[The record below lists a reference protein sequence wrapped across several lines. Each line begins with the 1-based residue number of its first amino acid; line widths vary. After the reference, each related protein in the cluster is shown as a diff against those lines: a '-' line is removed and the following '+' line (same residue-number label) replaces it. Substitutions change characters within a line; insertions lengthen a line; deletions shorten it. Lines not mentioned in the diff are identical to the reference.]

1 MMGAD
6 IFLKK
11 DLQNR
16 FATKGYCT
24 FKLFD
29 SSEVDEVLSKYSFF
43 AEEHNA
49 GISGSK
55 FHGTGWLQS
64 LEKRLE
70 INNCLLPIID
80 KAARSF
86 FKNYKIIGSGFL
98 QKEFGEDS
106 AVPLH
111 QDWTYVDE
119 SRFYSMNI
127 WVALED
133 TTIQNGAM
141 YVIPYSHRVFSGYLR
156 PSPNYPVPFKDI
168 KPFLSIFKVPITLKK
183 GECICFNNALL
194 HGSFPNLK
202 DSKRLA
208 LVATILPISATLVH
222 HYSFN
227 QTLPEEVTEFS
238 ISNESF
244 LKIERGLPPEN
255 YISNNQKITHFPSF
269 GRVKF
274 LLRFCK
280 ILVSDILGLS

>member
-1 MMGAD
+1 MGAD

-24 FKLFD
+24 FKLLD
-29 SSEVDEVLSKYSFF
+29 SKEIDELLKLSSFF
-43 AEEHNA
+43 AEDHDA
-49 GISGSK
+49 GKSGSK
-55 FHGTGWLQS
+55 FHGTGWIQNQ
-64 LEKRLE
+64 EKRLE
-70 INNCLLPIID
+70 INNRLLPIID
-80 KAARSF
+80 KAAARF
-86 FKNYKIIGSGFL
+86 FKDYKIIGSGFL

-106 AVPLH
+106 DVQLH

-119 SRFYSMNI
+119 KTFFSMNL
-127 WVALED
+127 WVALEN
-133 TTIQNGAM
+133 IAVANGAM

-168 KPFLSIFKVPITLKK
+168 KPFLSIFKVPIVLQK

-208 LVATILPISATLVH
+208 VVATILPHSATLVH
-222 HYSFN
+222 HYSFK
-227 QTLPEEVTEFS
+227 QTLPEEVTEFA

-255 YISNNQKITHFPSF
+255 YISKNPKQTRYPNF

-280 ILVSDILGLS
+280 IIASDILGLP